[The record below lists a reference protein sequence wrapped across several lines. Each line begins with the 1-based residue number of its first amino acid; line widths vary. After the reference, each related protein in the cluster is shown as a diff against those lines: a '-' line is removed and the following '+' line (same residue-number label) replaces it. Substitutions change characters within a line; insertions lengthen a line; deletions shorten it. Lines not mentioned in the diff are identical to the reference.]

1 MDLVHKKIFLSRK
14 DACNAIILTINK
26 KIKNQIF
33 NIGNNNEPIS
43 IKNLAILVRDNSKY
57 KCKIRHIPF
66 KETDRSKSRE
76 IYYRE
81 PDLKKIYK
89 IVNYVPKIKLIDI
102 IKEYTDRQLI

>member
-1 MDLVHKKIFLSRK
+1 MRCMRGFLKAASITLSISNCSSGCIDNCSK
-14 DACNAIILTINK
+14 FT
-26 KIKNQIF
+26 
-33 NIGNNNEPIS
+33 GSPIS